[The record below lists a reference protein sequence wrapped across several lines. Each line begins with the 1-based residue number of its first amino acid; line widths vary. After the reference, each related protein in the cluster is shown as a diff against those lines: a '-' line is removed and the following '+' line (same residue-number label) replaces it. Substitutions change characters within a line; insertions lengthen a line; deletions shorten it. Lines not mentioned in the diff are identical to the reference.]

1 MRIVHFTEA
10 ATDPLKGVSMYGA
23 RFVSLADGAGEDET
37 FVSCL
42 HLEPGGWI
50 SDPPTDR
57 DNTLLVVH
65 GAVRLTS
72 STHTPRVR
80 LSCGMGLVMSAG
92 TRYTLDS
99 EWGAILL
106 VVEAER
112 LEATESGISTPER
125 IMWAVWP
132 GEPGYPRR
140 RTLLSL
146 LRRVYYRWKFR
157 KLNRS
162 VRTDRSG
169 WRPKPNRDTVVAPV
183 LDLLGRERE

>member
-10 ATDPLKGVSMYGA
+10 ATDPLKGVSMFGA

-80 LSCGMGLVMSAG
+80 MSCGMGSVRSAG

-99 EWGAILL
+99 ESGAILL

-112 LEATESGISTPER
+112 LKATDSGVSTPER
-125 IMWAVWP
+125 IMGAVWP
-132 GEPGYPRR
+132 GEPYYPRR

-146 LRRVYYRWKFR
+146 LRRVYSRWKWR
-157 KLNRS
+157 KVNRS

-169 WRPKPNRDTVVAPV
+169 WRPKPNRDTVVAAV